1 MSDYPSREDFDP
13 YFFDPDGEEEAI
25 AYREMFEEA
34 KADEDMQ
41 REWEEEMFQKERARV
56 IINPTENH
64 TVSGQTFHPQV
75 DGDHKL

>member
-1 MSDYPSREDFDP
+1 MGEFVMSDYLENI
-13 YFFDPDGEEEAI
+13 GEAEAE
-25 AYREMFEEA
+25 AYREIFEEA
-34 KADEDMQ
+34 RENEDHQ
-41 REWEEEMFQKERARV
+41 RQWEEEMFRKERKSV